1 MKEYSFTLKFNFHD
15 SQADPSSYVEQL
27 YEGGCDDALIGVGK
41 QGAISLNFIR
51 EAPSAF
57 EAISSS
63 ITNVKNVLPNAIL
76 IDVSPNY

>member
-15 SQADPSSYVEQL
+15 TQADPSSYVEQL

-41 QGAISLNFIR
+41 QGSISLDSIR

-57 EAISSS
+57 EAISGS
-63 ITNVKNVLPNAIL
+63 IANVENVLPSAIL
-76 IDVSPNY
+76 IEVSPN

>member
-1 MKEYSFTLKFNFHD
+1 MKEYSFTLKFDFHD

-41 QGAISLNFIR
+41 QGSISLNFIR

-76 IDVSPNY
+76 IEVYSNY

>member
-1 MKEYSFTLKFNFHD
+1 MILKFNFHD
-15 SQADPSSYVEQL
+15 NQADPSSYVEQL

-41 QGAISLNFIR
+41 QGSISLDFIR

-63 ITNVKNVLPNAIL
+63 ITNVGNVLPNAIL
-76 IDVSPNY
+76 IEVSPNYG

>member
-15 SQADPSSYVEQL
+15 SQADPNSYVEQL

-41 QGAISLNFIR
+41 QGSISLDFIR

-63 ITNVKNVLPNAIL
+63 ITSVENVLPNAVL
-76 IDVSPNY
+76 IEVSPNY

>member
-1 MKEYSFTLKFNFHD
+1 MKEYSFTLKFDFHD
-15 SQADPSSYVEQL
+15 TQSDPSSYVEQL

-41 QGAISLNFIR
+41 QGSISLDFIR

-63 ITNVKNVLPNAIL
+63 ITNVGNVLPNAIL
-76 IDVSPNY
+76 IEVSPNY

>member
-15 SQADPSSYVEQL
+15 SQADPSSYVEKL

-41 QGAISLNFIR
+41 QGSISLNFIR

-63 ITNVKNVLPNAIL
+63 ITNVGNVLPNAVL
-76 IDVSPNY
+76 IELSPNY

>member
-27 YEGGCDDALIGVGK
+27 CEGGCDDALIGVSK
-41 QGAISLNFIR
+41 QGSISLDFIR
-51 EAPSAF
+51 EASSAF

-63 ITNVKNVLPNAIL
+63 ITNVGHVLPNAIL
-76 IDVSPNY
+76 IEVSLNY

>member
-1 MKEYSFTLKFNFHD
+1 MKEYSFTLKFNFYD
-15 SQADPSSYVEQL
+15 SQAGLSSYVEQL

-41 QGAISLNFIR
+41 QGSISLDFIR

-63 ITNVKNVLPNAIL
+63 ITNVENVLPNVIL
-76 IDVSPNY
+76 IEVSPNY